1 MKMNK
6 VAKMAADKNGM
17 KKRIGALTEELNKE
31 KNAKRRAQLML
42 ERSVFANMVMQKDTA
57 N

>member
-1 MKMNK
+1 MNK

>member
-1 MKMNK
+1 MVTGKNDMKN
-6 VAKMAADKNGM
+6 
-17 KKRIGALTEELNKE
+17 RIGALTEELNRE

-42 ERSVFANMVMQKDTA
+42 ERSVFANMVMQNNKD

>member
-1 MKMNK
+1 MAPSKSEMKE
-6 VAKMAADKNGM
+6 
-17 KKRIGALTEELNKE
+17 RILVITEELNEE

-42 ERSVFANMVMQKDTA
+42 ERSVFANIVMKNND